1 MGTLLADG
9 SGALGGLSGGL
20 GGPSG
25 SVDWSLVQHINGLAR
40 HLPSWLDSTLAFLG
54 EYGVPLASVL
64 MVVAGWSWARRRPD
78 APAAVAGMLWAGL
91 ASGIA
96 LMLNIPVRAI
106 VQRQRPFVAHP
117 GQLDL
122 LTSHQANG
130 SFASDHATFT
140 MAVAVG
146 LLLVNRKLGLIAGVL
161 AAVEGFLRVFMGVH
175 YPTDVI
181 GGYALGTATVL
192 LLAPL
197 AMAVL
202 VPLTRS
208 AARTAAA
215 PLIVSRDRAPRR
227 RRPARR
233 AVPVPS
239 QHGGGE
245 QHDDDRDLAA

>member
-1 MGTLLADG
+1 MATLADDSGAVG
-9 SGALGGLSGGL
+9 SGSI
-20 GGPSG
+20 
-25 SVDWSLVQHINGLAR
+25 DWSLVSDINGLAR

-64 MVVAGWSWARRRPD
+64 MLVAGWSWARRRPD
-78 APAAVAGMLWAGL
+78 APAAVAGVLWAGL

-96 LMLNIPVRAI
+96 LVLNIPVRAI

-122 LTSHQANG
+122 LTKHQVNG

-140 MAVAVG
+140 MAVAIG
-146 LLLVNRKLGLIAGVL
+146 LLLVNRKLGLAAGAL
-161 AAVEGFLRVFMGVH
+161 AAFEGFLRVFMGVH
-175 YPTDVI
+175 YPTDVV

-208 AARTAAA
+208 ASRTGAA
-215 PLIVSRDRAPRR
+215 PLVVAPNRSA
-227 RRPARR
+227 RRPVRR
-233 AVPVPS
+233 AAAVPQP
-239 QHGGGE
+239 HGGE
-245 QHDDDRDLAA
+245 PEADRDLAA

>member
-1 MGTLLADG
+1 MATLLADG
-9 SGALGGLSGGL
+9 SGVMS
-20 GGPSG
+20 SG
-25 SVDWSLVQHINGLAR
+25 SMDWSLVSRINGLAR
-40 HLPSWLDSTLAFLG
+40 HLPAWLDSVLAFLG

-64 MVVAGWSWARRRPD
+64 VIVAAWNWARRRPD
-78 APAAVAGMLWAGL
+78 APAAVAGVLWAAL

-96 LMLNIPVRAI
+96 LVLNIPVRAI

-146 LLLVNRKLGLIAGVL
+146 LLLVNRKLGVVAGAL
-161 AAVEGFLRVFMGVH
+161 AGIEGFLRVFMGVH
-175 YPTDVI
+175 YPTDVV

-202 VPLTRS
+202 IPLTRS

-215 PLIVSRDRAPRR
+215 PLIVAPARAT
-227 RRPARR
+227 RRPLRR
-233 AVPVPS
+233 AAVPS
-239 QHGGGE
+239 PHGSE
-245 QHDDDRDLAA
+245 TDDDRDLAA

>member
-1 MGTLLADG
+1 MATLLADG
-9 SGALGGLSGGL
+9 AGAAGGGGL
-20 GGPSG
+20 GDQSG
-25 SVDWSLVQHINGLAR
+25 SIDWSLVLHINGLAR
-40 HLPSWLDSTLAFLG
+40 HLPAWLDSALAFLG

-64 MVVAGWSWARRRPD
+64 MVAVGWSWARRRPD
-78 APAAVAGMLWAGL
+78 APAAVAGMLWAAL

-140 MAVAVG
+140 MAVAIG
-146 LLLVNRKLGLIAGVL
+146 LLLVNRRLGLIAGAL
-161 AAVEGFLRVFMGVH
+161 AAFEGFLRVFMGVH
-175 YPTDVI
+175 YPTDVV
-181 GGYALGTATVL
+181 GGYALGSATVL

-197 AMAVL
+197 AMALL

-215 PLIVSRDRAPRR
+215 PLIVARDRSP

-233 AVPVPS
+233 TAPVPARRD
-239 QHGGGE
+239 GGE
-245 QHDDDRDLAA
+245 QHEDDRDLAA

>member
-1 MGTLLADG
+1 MATLLADG
-9 SGALGGLSGGL
+9 GGGVS
-20 GGPSG
+20 SG
-25 SVDWSLVQHINGLAR
+25 SIDWTLVSGINGVSR
-40 HLPSWLDSTLAFLG
+40 HLPSWLDSVLAFLG
-54 EYGVPLASVL
+54 EYGVPLVAVL
-64 MVVAGWSWARRRPD
+64 LVLVGWSWARRRPD
-78 APAAVAGMLWAGL
+78 APAAVAGVLWAAL

-96 LMLNIPVRAI
+96 LMLNIPVRAM
-106 VQRQRPFVAHP
+106 VKRQRPFVAHP
-117 GQLDL
+117 GQLHL
-122 LTSHQANG
+122 LTDHQANG

-146 LLLVNRKLGLIAGVL
+146 LLLVNRRLGLIAGGL

-208 AARTAAA
+208 VARTAAA
-215 PLIVSRDRAPRR
+215 PLITAPDRRAPRR
-227 RRPARR
+227 SA
-233 AVPVPS
+233 AVPA
-239 QHGGGE
+239 QHDRE
-245 QHDDDRDLAA
+245 TDDDRDLAA

>member
-1 MGTLLADG
+1 VTTLLADG
-9 SGALGGLSGGL
+9 DGALNGVSGGL
-20 GGPSG
+20 GEPGG
-25 SVDWSLVQHINGLAR
+25 SIDWSLVLHINGLAR

-64 MVVAGWSWARRRPD
+64 LVVAGWNWARHRPD

-106 VQRQRPFVAHP
+106 VQRQRPFVSHP

-140 MAVAVG
+140 MAVAIG
-146 LLLVNRKLGLIAGVL
+146 LLLVNRKLGLVAGGL
-161 AAVEGFLRVFMGVH
+161 AAAEGFLRVFMGVH
-175 YPTDVI
+175 YPSDVV

-215 PLIVSRDRAPRR
+215 PLIVAQERTA

-233 AVPVPS
+233 AAGLPS
-239 QHGGGE
+239 QHGSGPQE
-245 QHDDDRDLAA
+245 DADRDLAA